1 MIKYIGIAFSIILT
15 SFYFFPFEFL
25 AFPGVNTKMA
35 MAGLSLIILGFQLG
49 MKANATIDKDFFNL
63 SILALLVSFASFI
76 SMVYNNTEDPSFLTY
91 FISMWVWLGGA
102 YTLIQCLKFVH
113 GYVSVRLCCNYLISV
128 CVAQCF
134 FAYAISVFPALDNFV
149 DGFLGGEA
157 FMGRAE
163 GRMYGIGCALDVAGL
178 RFSTVL
184 VMIVFILVFDYK
196 YIKPYIFL
204 YLMSFIIITIIGNM
218 MARSTTIGVGLS
230 ICFLLFVSIYFRYN
244 GVYVGVLW
252 KQIGGLMLVIVP
264 VIVMLYYTNAT
275 FHSNLRFGFEGFFSL
290 WEKGRWEVSSNDILF
305 EHMIVFPET
314 LKTWIIGDGYAA
326 NPKDDPYYIGKIW
339 HGYYMGTDIGYLR
352 FIFYFGIIGTLAFIV
367 FICTAAWSCM
377 KRFPAYRWMF
387 LMILIV
393 NLVGWFKVSSDVFL
407 ALAIFLCIS
416 KEEQK
421 MSEDKG
427 IILS

>member
-1 MIKYIGIAFSIILT
+1 MIKYLGIAFSIILT

-25 AFPGVNTKMA
+25 VFPGINTKMA
-35 MAGLSLIILGFQLG
+35 MAGLSLVILGFQLG
-49 MKANATIDKDFFNL
+49 MRANATIDKDFFNL

-113 GYVSVRLCCNYLISV
+113 GYVSVRLCCNYLIVV

-134 FAYAISVFPALDNFV
+134 IAYAISVFPALDNFV

-184 VMIVFILVFDYK
+184 AMITFLLLNDYK
-196 YIKPYIFL
+196 DIKPYIPL
-204 YLMSFIIITIIGNM
+204 YLMAFMVITVIGNM
-218 MARSTTIGVGLS
+218 MARSTIVGVGLS
-230 ICFLLFVSIYFRYN
+230 ICCMILAGIYFQFNRIDRS
-244 GVYVGVLW
+244 VLW
-252 KQIGGLMLVIVP
+252 KWIRVLLLVAIP
-264 VIVMLYYTNAT
+264 VIIVLYYINPT

-352 FIFYFGIIGTLAFIV
+352 FIFYFGVIGTLAFIV